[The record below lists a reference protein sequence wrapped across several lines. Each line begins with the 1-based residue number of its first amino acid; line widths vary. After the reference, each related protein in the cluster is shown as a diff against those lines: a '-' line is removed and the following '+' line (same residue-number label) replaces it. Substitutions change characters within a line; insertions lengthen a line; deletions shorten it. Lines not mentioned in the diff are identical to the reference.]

1 MNTHLCKS
9 VLIDLFNLPPLPDER
24 NTKESYMDMPN
35 NYYVPDGK
43 NSRLLDRTDR
53 VEFDRE
59 TLDGN
64 TGFQLEIPY
73 LEHVFGTKYFVMDH
87 VTGSMMG
94 IYDNKVE
101 QIDLKGQLKP
111 FNINQL
117 DRVMHILG
125 QRRLGLDTSSIPT
138 DDIPEESPT
147 SHSSNRMEYPS
158 TPKQFNLFQEYK
170 NVEHDGNML
179 TADQRTKVYEDR
191 FKVIAKMAESFHI
204 FSMSIFFNLE
214 MADQYTLSR
223 DKYFHYFQQIVWNI
237 DIFLQEDQLMCT
249 KAGFSLVPVPGYLPN
264 SNHLE
269 QRNADQISQTACHEV
284 NTITREMQV
293 IMQGDN
299 KHPHAN
305 KTGSFSHLRS
315 FELNDM
321 GFSLSKISPITFNVD
336 NPQTPADC
344 GIKSRAPTSTPQEK
358 QTPQPHSKPADLNE
372 AHHKPSGDAL
382 YNPDESITNKNVQGR
397 FVPPRTDN
405 KATQHQSSSEE
416 GSGPTINKEKSAQGL
431 PSRATGNKPQG
442 SAPAAPT
449 TWAGGPSHAPPVSK
463 PSTSQQDPPKCNDT
477 NGSTKAPTN
486 GKGPG
491 ATKLK
496 KASTNADAATQP
508 SNTLTCSRCGKSGH
522 QSKNCPHNNL
532 FCDFCR
538 VTTHATRMCRATG
551 RRPGSPVCIYC
562 SYSNHSSAN

>member
-1 MNTHLCKS
+1 MNTRSHKS
-9 VLIDLFNLPPLPDER
+9 VSIDLFNLPLLPNEC
-24 NTKESYMDMPN
+24 NTEESYMDMPN
-35 NYYVPDGK
+35 NYYIPDGK

-53 VEFDRE
+53 VELDRE

-73 LEHVFGTKYFVMDH
+73 LEHTFGTKYFIMDH

-94 IYDNKVE
+94 IYDDKVE

-191 FKVIAKMAESFHI
+191 FKVIAEMAESFYI
-204 FSMSIFFNLE
+204 FSRSIFFNPE
-214 MADQYTLSR
+214 MVDQYTLSR

-264 SNHLE
+264 SNDLE

-315 FELNDM
+315 FELNNM
-321 GFSLSKISPITFNVD
+321 GFSLSKISPITFDVD
-336 NPQTPADC
+336 NPQTPADH
-344 GIKSRAPTSTPQEK
+344 GIKSRALTSTP
-358 QTPQPHSKPADLNE
+358 
-372 AHHKPSGDAL
+372 
-382 YNPDESITNKNVQGR
+382 
-397 FVPPRTDN
+397 
-405 KATQHQSSSEE
+405 
-416 GSGPTINKEKSAQGL
+416 
-431 PSRATGNKPQG
+431 
-442 SAPAAPT
+442 
-449 TWAGGPSHAPPVSK
+449 
-463 PSTSQQDPPKCNDT
+463 
-477 NGSTKAPTN
+477 
-486 GKGPG
+486 
-491 ATKLK
+491 
-496 KASTNADAATQP
+496 
-508 SNTLTCSRCGKSGH
+508 
-522 QSKNCPHNNL
+522 
-532 FCDFCR
+532 
-538 VTTHATRMCRATG
+538 
-551 RRPGSPVCIYC
+551 
-562 SYSNHSSAN
+562 